1 VSDLESEGFEEKYRV
16 VIEWGRP
23 LMNRSEPVTHNGD
36 AEVNPDD
43 VPF

>member
-1 VSDLESEGFEEKYRV
+1 LEVTGSNPFDKA
-16 VIEWGRP
+16 
-23 LMNRSEPVTHNGD
+23 EPVTHNGD